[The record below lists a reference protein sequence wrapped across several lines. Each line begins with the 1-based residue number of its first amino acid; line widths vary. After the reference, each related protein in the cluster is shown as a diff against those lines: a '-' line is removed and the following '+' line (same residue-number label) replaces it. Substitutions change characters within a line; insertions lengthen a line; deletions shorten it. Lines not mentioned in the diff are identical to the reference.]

1 MPIARKPANEAERA
15 AALLSS
21 GILATAGEDVWHSFA
36 HLIARQLRLPF
47 AAVSFMSHNKQW
59 FLGTSGHHPR
69 VVMREDSLCSH
80 TIYEGQTLLIP
91 DTRADAR
98 TKDLPLLLDDRTIG
112 SYIGSPVR
120 SPDGYLVGTVCAL
133 DYTCRDWT
141 DDDRTFIEGVAELA
155 TATIA
160 TLRLTSDNFE
170 GAVRSDEARIWDVKA
185 NLFDNVAE
193 ISNTGGWSLDL
204 ETDELYW
211 TQQTKRILELPL
223 DTVPNLIEALKFYDP
238 DIQRV
243 VTEAVMRCRKEGVP
257 WDLELPMK
265 TATGRKIWVHSK
277 GEAEYRDGKPFR
289 LIGSFQDVTDLKK
302 QQEELQAARYSESHA
317 KRNLSLYLSAL
328 EQHSVLIVTNTEGRV
343 TFANDKFCKISGYS
357 ASELIGGT
365 LGKLNSHIHSQRFYL
380 DMRETIKSG
389 RAWHG
394 EVCNRRKDG
403 SLFWLDSTI
412 VPRLADDGSL
422 SDCVNIC
429 FDITDWVNHRNALEK
444 ERLEAQDATSAKN
457 RFLASMSHE
466 IRTPLNGVVALAGA
480 LANTQLSDEQREMV
494 ELILK
499 SGEGLNVILSDILDL
514 SRIEEGVFN
523 VQSAPFNFARCIE
536 TVVGLLQI
544 SVDEKGLDINV
555 SIPSDLDGYFMGDDV
570 RIRQVVSN
578 LLSNAVKF
586 TDSGRIDIESEIV
599 GQTEDG
605 LRVRTSVKDTGVGM
619 SPSEVAR
626 VFHRFE
632 QGDTSLSRS
641 HSGVGL
647 GLWICAQLCEIM
659 GGRIWVES
667 EIGVGSCF
675 VFDLPLTPVDTSVV
689 DELVADEK
697 EPEPLPAGMRVL
709 LAEDHVVNQR
719 VFSLILS
726 AAGFELEIVDN
737 GEKAFERWMEDDFA
751 FVLMDLQMPRVDGLM
766 AIRMIRDHEVRFGL
780 EKTPIAALS
789 ANAMDEHKVASRD
802 AGADMHISKPVTPE
816 ELLEGITRLVRMKST
831 ANSQTLG
838 AKRGI

>member
-1 MPIARKPANEAERA
+1 
-15 AALLSS
+15 
-21 GILATAGEDVWHSFA
+21 
-36 HLIARQLRLPF
+36 
-47 AAVSFMSHNKQW
+47 
-59 FLGTSGHHPR
+59 
-69 VVMREDSLCSH
+69 MREDSLCSH
-80 TIYEGQTLLIP
+80 TIYSGQLLAIS
-91 DTRADAR
+91 DTRTDKR
-98 TKDLPLLLDDRTIG
+98 TSDLPLELDGKPIG
-112 SYIGSPVR
+112 SYIGCPVR
-120 SPDGYLVGTVCAL
+120 SQDGYLVGTVCAL
-133 DYTCRDWT
+133 DYTPRDWSHN
-141 DDDRTFIEGVAELA
+141 DCAFLESVAELA

-160 TLRLTSDNFE
+160 TLRLTSDSFE

-204 ETDELYW
+204 ETEELYW
-211 TQQTKRILELPL
+211 TQQTKRILDLPL
-223 DTVPNLIEALKFYDP
+223 DVVPDLNTALEYYDL

-243 VTEAVMRCRKEGVP
+243 VSAAVKKCRNDGIP
-257 WDLELPMK
+257 WDMELPMK
-265 TATGRKIWVHSK
+265 TAKGRKIWVHSK
-277 GEAEYRDGKPFR
+277 GECEYRNGKPFR
-289 LIGSFQDVTDLKK
+289 LIGSFQDVTDLKRQK
-302 QQEELQAARYSESHA
+302 EELQAARYSETHA

-328 EQHSVLIVTNTEGRV
+328 EQHSVLVVTNTEGRV
-343 TFANDKFCKISGYS
+343 TFANEKFCKISGYD
-357 ASELIGGT
+357 AVELVGGT
-365 LGKLNSHIHSQRFYL
+365 LGKLNSHVHSQRFYQ
-380 DMRETIKSG
+380 DMRETIKAG

-394 EVCNRRKDG
+394 EICNRRKDG

-422 SDCVNIC
+422 SDFVNIC
-429 FDITDWVNHRNALEK
+429 FDITDWVNHRNELEK
-444 ERLEAQDATSAKN
+444 QRLEAQDATSAKN

-480 LANTQLSDEQREMV
+480 LANTQLADEQREMV

-555 SIPSDLDGYFMGDDV
+555 SIPTELDGYFMGDDV

-586 TDSGRIDIESEIV
+586 TDAGQIDIECEIV
-599 GQTEDG
+599 GHTDEG

-667 EIGVGSCF
+667 EIGAGSCF
-675 VFDLPLTPVDTSVV
+675 VFDLPLTPVDKSVV
-689 DELVADEK
+689 DDLEADSK
-697 EPEPLPAGMRVL
+697 EPQALPAGMRVL

-766 AIRMIRDHEVRFGL
+766 AIRMIRDHEARFGL

-789 ANAMDEHKVASRD
+789 ANAMEEHKAASRD

-831 ANSQTLG
+831 ANFQSLG